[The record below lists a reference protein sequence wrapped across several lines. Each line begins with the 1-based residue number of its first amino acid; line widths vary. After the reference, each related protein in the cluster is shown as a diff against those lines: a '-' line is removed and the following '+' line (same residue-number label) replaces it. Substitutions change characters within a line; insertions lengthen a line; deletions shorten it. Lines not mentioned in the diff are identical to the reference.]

1 MSVQIRRPATRTCV
15 RCGRAER
22 WDDGAGAWLVS
33 DNDIGEKFCIH
44 DWDITGEFA
53 PVER

>member
-1 MSVQIRRPATRTCV
+1 MGVQIRRPATRTCD
-15 RCGRAER
+15 RCGRKEQ
-22 WDDGAGAWLVS
+22 WDDEAGAWQVS
-33 DNDIGEKFCIH
+33 EEKVGDKFCIH